1 MLYLIVLYLTKKNIY
16 QRFLCCLFIISLS
29 ACSTQKNV
37 QTNVQTNVGYG
48 WSNNSVNTVKFRKNA
63 ITTFK
68 QFQFTAYYDESGNL
82 ILGKRKTNSKNWET
96 VKTAYKGNCGDAH
109 NAISIAIDGDGYL
122 HVSWDHHNTKLRY
135 AKGNE
140 PLSLIL
146 GEEQAMTGIE
156 ELKVTYPE
164 FYNLPNGNL
173 LFFYRSGAS
182 GKGNMVIDS
191 YDVKSKKWS
200 QLQQNLLDGED
211 QRSAY
216 WQSCVDTKGV
226 IHLSWVW
233 RESWDVYTNHD
244 LCYARSKDGGIT
256 WEKSTSEKYIL
267 PITAA
272 TAEYAWKISQKS
284 NLINQTAMT
293 ADKNGNPYIVSYW
306 SENEIPQFQIVYL
319 NNGNWKKENT
329 LFRKTAFYLGGGGTK
344 QIPISRPDIFIDDK
358 GKQTTLY
365 LLFRDEERGNKIS
378 LAYKNLNT
386 ISNWKI
392 TDLTPTSVGQWE
404 PNYDLNLWKTDQK
417 LNIFIQEVTQID
429 GEGVAKQQ
437 PTLIRILELKKLPK

>member
-1 MLYLIVLYLTKKNIY
+1 MKKKNIY
-16 QRFLCCLFIISLS
+16 NRFLYCLIICSFS
-29 ACSTQKNV
+29 ACSTHKI
-37 QTNVQTNVGYG
+37 VQTNVGYG

-63 ITTFK
+63 LTTFK
-68 QFQFTAYYDESGNL
+68 QFQFTAYYDENGFL
-82 ILGKRKTNSKNWET
+82 ILGKRKSNSKNWKT
-96 VKTAYKGNCGDAH
+96 VQTAYKGNSSDAH
-109 NAISIAIDGDGYL
+109 NTISIAIDGDGYL

-135 AKGNE
+135 AKGAA
-140 PLSLIL
+140 PLSLEL

-156 ELKVTYPE
+156 EQKVTYPE

-191 YDVKSKKWS
+191 YDVKSKKWV
-200 QLQQNLLDGED
+200 QLQQNLLDGEE

-216 WQSCVDTKGV
+216 WQSCIDDKGV

-256 WEKSTSEKYIL
+256 WEKSTGTKYTL

-272 TAEYAWKISQKS
+272 TAEYAWKIPQKS
-284 NLINQTAMT
+284 SLINQTAMT

-329 LFRKTAFYLGGGGTK
+329 GFRKTAFYLGGGGTK

-378 LAYKNLNT
+378 LAYKNLNE
-386 ISNWKI
+386 IFNWNI
-392 TDLTPTSVGQWE
+392 TDLTPNSIGQWE
-404 PNYDLNLWKTDQK
+404 PNYDLNLWKTDRK
-417 LNIFIQEVTQID
+417 LNIFSQEVTQID
-429 GEGVAKQQ
+429 GEGVAKLQ
-437 PTLIRILELKKLPK
+437 PTMIRIVELKNLPK

>member
-1 MLYLIVLYLTKKNIY
+1 M
-16 QRFLCCLFIISLS
+16 
-29 ACSTQKNV
+29 
-37 QTNVQTNVGYG
+37 QTNVGYG

-63 ITTFK
+63 LTTFK
-68 QFQFTAYYDESGNL
+68 QFQFTAYYDENGFL
-82 ILGKRKTNSKNWET
+82 ILGKRKSNSKNWKT
-96 VKTAYKGNCGDAH
+96 VQTAYKGNSSDAH
-109 NAISIAIDGDGYL
+109 NTISIAIDGDGYL

-135 AKGNE
+135 AKGAA
-140 PLSLIL
+140 PLSLEL

-156 ELKVTYPE
+156 EQKVTYPE

-191 YDVKSKKWS
+191 YDVKSKKWV
-200 QLQQNLLDGED
+200 QLQQNLLDGEE

-216 WQSCVDTKGV
+216 WQSCIDDKGV

-256 WEKSTSEKYIL
+256 WEKSTGTKYTL

-272 TAEYAWKISQKS
+272 TAEYAWKIPQKS
-284 NLINQTAMT
+284 SLINQTAMT

-329 LFRKTAFYLGGGGTK
+329 GFRKTAFYLGGGGTK

-378 LAYKNLNT
+378 LAYKNLNE
-386 ISNWKI
+386 IFNWNI
-392 TDLTPTSVGQWE
+392 TDLTPNSIGQWE
-404 PNYDLNLWKTDQK
+404 PNYDLNLWKTDRK
-417 LNIFIQEVTQID
+417 LNIFSQEVTQID
-429 GEGVAKQQ
+429 GEGVAKLQ
-437 PTLIRILELKKLPK
+437 PTMIRIVELKNLPK